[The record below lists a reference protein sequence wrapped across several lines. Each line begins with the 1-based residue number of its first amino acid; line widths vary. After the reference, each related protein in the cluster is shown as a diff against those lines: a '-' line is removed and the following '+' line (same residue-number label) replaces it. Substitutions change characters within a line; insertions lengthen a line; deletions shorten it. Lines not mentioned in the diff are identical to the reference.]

1 MMSGKITVPLIRAR
15 KENGPKV
22 VCVTAYDCPSAEI
35 CDEAGVDIVLVG
47 DSVGNTVLGFE
58 NTLPVSMD
66 DMIHH
71 TRAVRRGL
79 RHALLVADLPF
90 GSYQQSPEDAV
101 RNSVELI
108 KAGAEAVKLEG
119 NHPETIRRLVHAG
132 IPVMGHVGFTPQ
144 SVHIFGGYKR
154 QKQEKVGQRI
164 AEDAAAI
171 EAAGAFSI
179 VLELMDSSIAERVTQ
194 SVGIPTIG
202 IGAGDY
208 TDGQVQVWHDLLG
221 ITRDPPSHAMQMLNA
236 RALMIKAVQTYAS
249 KVRQRDPIVM

>member
-1 MMSGKITVPLIRAR
+1 MTPAKVTVPFIRGS
-15 KENGPKV
+15 KNNGPKV

-47 DSVGNTVLGFE
+47 DSVGNTVLGYE

-79 RHALLVADLPF
+79 RRALLVADLPF
-90 GSYQQSPEDAV
+90 GSYQQSVEEAV

-154 QKQEKVGQRI
+154 QKQEKEGQRI
-164 AEDAAAI
+164 VEEARSI
-171 EAAGAFSI
+171 EEAGAFSI
-179 VLELMDSSIAERVTQ
+179 VLELMEASLAGEITKA
-194 SVGIPTIG
+194 VGVPTIG
-202 IGAGDY
+202 IGAGNE

-221 ITRDPPSHAMQMLNA
+221 ITREPPGHAMQMLNA
-236 RALMIKAVQTYAS
+236 REQMLRAVRTYAA
-249 KVRQRDPIVM
+249 KVRPEPVT